1 MAMRTEGNAREA
13 APRRW
18 RVCLDCGTEW
28 SDKEAWAACPDCGG
42 PTTPTD
48 PKRASAHKTYMDIK
62 RDVAALLD
70 WLELELVEH
79 ARYAAT
85 EGVDHGHAG
94 DLGHVRRKLIETLS
108 FLAQRDEKDIEEAL
122 DDVAAGRE
130 QAAARRRAEGKTT
143 D

>member
-1 MAMRTEGNAREA
+1 MTEQ
-13 APRRW
+13 W

-42 PTTPTD
+42 HTVPTD
-48 PKRASAHKTYMDIK
+48 PKRAAAHRLYVSRK

-70 WLELELVEH
+70 WLELELQQH
-79 ARYAAT
+79 AAYAAK
-85 EGVDHGHAG
+85 EGVDYGTCG
-94 DLGHVRRKLIETLS
+94 DLGHVREKLIETLS

-130 QAAARRRAEGKTT
+130 QAAARRQVDGKTT

>member
-1 MAMRTEGNAREA
+1 MRKQ
-13 APRRW
+13 W

-28 SDKEAWAACPDCGG
+28 LADEVAEDGACPDCGG

-48 PKRASAHKTYMDIK
+48 PARASAHKTYVSMK

-70 WLELELVEH
+70 WLELELGEH

-94 DLGHVRRKLIETLS
+94 DLGHVRRRLIETLS

-130 QAAARRRAEGKTT
+130 QAAARERAEGKAT